1 MTLLDYLETLRSLH
15 PGLVLPGLFLASL
28 VEYLIPPFP
37 GDTVTLAAAVIY
49 AQAPFLLLLAFLVCT
64 VGSVLGAM
72 LVLLAGI
79 GMGRHVHPKHAG
91 ALETLLAG
99 FKRFGAPLL
108 LANRFFPGIRP
119 VFFLAAGLAG
129 ISKGRTLL
137 FAALGATA
145 WNALLFFI
153 GVKLGGN
160 LPELAAA
167 TAQLSAWGRLLLV
180 CLAAALLTALLVWTI
195 RRRR

>member
-160 LPELAAA
+160 LPALAAA

>member
-160 LPELAAA
+160 LPALAAA

-180 CLAAALLTALLVWTI
+180 GLAAALLTALLVWTI